1 MSKEEK
7 LNRKAK
13 AVVLTPMAILIAV
26 CLLLGSCAGNK
37 CIYKKNYKKSNE
49 SRYSFC
55 GQNG

>member
-13 AVVLTPMAILIAV
+13 AVVLTPMILLIV
-26 CLLLGSCAGNK
+26 GLLLFSSCAGSK

-55 GQNG
+55 G

>member
-55 GQNG
+55 G